1 MGGFLG
7 KEGGKVET
15 ITLNEI
21 ISYSKGK
28 ENAPVTV
35 IDDVTADDLDYVK
48 TVTDRLRLYI
58 LAIVDTNMIAIINRT
73 DIAVKIASDIHRK
86 CQVMYYDYIKRPSAN
101 LVAYRLTG
109 YTPNWIVLK
118 DNGYIIKA
126 YDEDSQEM
134 AKWLDTDIET
144 TSIPTL
150 DGVSKYSVSISIR
163 GVESNSRNN
172 TTILELS
179 RYHFLNDG
187 TFNEE
192 RGCYYPNNIETPRG
206 EADYNKLEKLF
217 KRWGFNSL

>member
-1 MGGFLG
+1 M
-7 KEGGKVET
+7 ET

-35 IDDVTADDLDYVK
+35 IDNCTANDLDYVK
-48 TVTDRLRLYI
+48 TVADRLRLYI
-58 LAIVDTNMIAIINRT
+58 LAIADTNMIAIINRT

-172 TTILELS
+172 TTLLELS
-179 RYHFLNDG
+179 RYHFINNG
-187 TFNEE
+187 NFNKE
-192 RGCYYPNNIETPRG
+192 RQCYYPKDIETQKG
-206 EADYNKLEKLF
+206 QADYNKLEKLF